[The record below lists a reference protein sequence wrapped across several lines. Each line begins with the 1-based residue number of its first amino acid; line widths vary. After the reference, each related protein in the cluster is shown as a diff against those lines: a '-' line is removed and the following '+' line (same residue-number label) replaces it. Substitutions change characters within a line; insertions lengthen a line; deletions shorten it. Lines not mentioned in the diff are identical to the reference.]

1 MIFTNTID
9 LCLSQ
14 VVTNTEKWTLAT
26 PSDVNVG
33 QMARECQVS
42 HLLGQ
47 VVRHI
52 FDPTPDEAFHTNE
65 AAQLERTLMA
75 LMPILIE
82 EEFFYGKYCAA
93 LGMSTWFVDHR
104 A

>member
-1 MIFTNTID
+1 
-9 LCLSQ
+9 LYQ
-14 VVTNTEKWTLAT
+14 VVTHTEEWTLAT
-26 PSDVNVG
+26 PSDINVG

-47 VVRHI
+47 VIRHI
-52 FDPTPDEAFHTNE
+52 FDPTPDEVFHKNE

-75 LMPILIE
+75 LMPLLVE
-82 EEFFYGKYCAA
+82 EQLVYGKYCAA
-93 LGMSTWFVDHR
+93 LGMNTWFAFPR